1 MRRMLRRVLGLLGR
15 VLHKQVCVG
24 AEVHLQYIPYIH
36 MDAEFPFLFFVLSI
50 ASLRLPMPITI
61 DKPVPVYIY

>member
-15 VLHKQVCVG
+15 VLHKG
-24 AEVHLQYIPYIH
+24 EVHSQYIPYIH
-36 MDAEFPFLFFVLSI
+36 MDVEFPFFLFFYLSLSQI
-50 ASLRLPMPITI
+50 AMPITI